1 MFMPIMYVIIW
12 AVMGSAAKNDL
23 SLWDIFAPNNA
34 FTYVVDLVI
43 VLFFVFLIMCGISM
57 REDNKDKTF
66 PKISSNDDDNKKGG
80 D

>member
-23 SLWDIFAPNNA
+23 SLWDIFAPNDA
-34 FTYVVDLVI
+34 FTYVVELIVI
-43 VLFFVFLIMCGISM
+43 LFFAFLIMCGISM
-57 REDNKDKTF
+57 REDGKDKTF
-66 PKISSNDDDNKKGG
+66 PKINNDDDDNKKGG